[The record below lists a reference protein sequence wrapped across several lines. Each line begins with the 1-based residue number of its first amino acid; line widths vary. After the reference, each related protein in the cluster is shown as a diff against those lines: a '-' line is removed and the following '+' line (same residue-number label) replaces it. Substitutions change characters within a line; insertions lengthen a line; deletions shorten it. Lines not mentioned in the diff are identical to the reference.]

1 MEDIVKDW
9 VDKILDNDELEDL
22 VKEISVI
29 KNKDFANFMKVIN
42 KYLGQNN
49 LDGEFDGL
57 AMELE
62 EYYSSKEN

>member
-42 KYLGQNN
+42 KHLGQNN